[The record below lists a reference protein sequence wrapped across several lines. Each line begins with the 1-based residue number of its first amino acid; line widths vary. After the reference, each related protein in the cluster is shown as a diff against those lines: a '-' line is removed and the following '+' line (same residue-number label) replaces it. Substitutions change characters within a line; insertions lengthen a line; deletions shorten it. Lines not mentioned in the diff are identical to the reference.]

1 VSISRGEGN
10 FNWNNNGERL
20 AVKWTGPFRLS
31 DDERDIV
38 WIEEGARVT
47 VSDGWVFTDR
57 VELRGLEG
65 GKVERSFYRSGFKRD
80 YDPEGRSFLSN
91 AIARMIRSGMFASDR
106 VARFL
111 KQGGPEAVLAE
122 LDRMQTNSSYVK
134 RAYYSALLKQ
144 ADPQP
149 PVLGQILER
158 AARDITSDYD
168 KATVFVQ
175 VLNESAASDDH
186 RVAVARAAVG
196 RSQRSE

>member
-1 VSISRGEGN
+1 M
-10 FNWNNNGERL
+10 
-20 AVKWTGPFRLS
+20 
-31 DDERDIV
+31 

-80 YDPEGRSFLSN
+80 YDAEGRSFLSN

-122 LDRMQTNSSYVK
+122 LDRMQTDSSYVK

-149 PVLGQILER
+149 PVLGQILDR
-158 AARDITSDYD
+158 AAATSPRTTTRRPSSSRSSTRVRPRTIIASLSRRPLDASG
-168 KATVFVQ
+168 ATT
-175 VLNESAASDDH
+175 NSAKC
-186 RVAVARAAVG
+186 
-196 RSQRSE
+196 